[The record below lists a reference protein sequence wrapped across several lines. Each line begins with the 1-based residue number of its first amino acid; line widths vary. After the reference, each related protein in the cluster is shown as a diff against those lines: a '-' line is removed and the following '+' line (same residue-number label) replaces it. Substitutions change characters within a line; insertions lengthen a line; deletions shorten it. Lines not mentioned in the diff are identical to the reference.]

1 MLNDIPE
8 FSRLLAVEQFCWKG
22 NFKMAY
28 QVKFHNSFHWDGILR
43 TNIVRNRLRW
53 KSCIGLVWINPMRIS
68 LVFVSLR
75 KYSPCYCCENCIWW
89 KQNSSIWLLL
99 IFGFKRFCSRWNWK
113 SRFALIEGG
122 LNVLHTWICI
132 FEILSFLKIF
142 VCFFI
147 IWNVKFY
154 SWFITELVTT
164 VREYLLVLIVICYC
178 QLVRFYY

>member
-1 MLNDIPE
+1 MYYFSFKDFIYINDYIQLFIITTEIKLWECNATYAGCVNSLIVISNGVFLYGMLNDIPE

-53 KSCIGLVWINPMRIS
+53 KSCIRLVWINPMRIS

-75 KYSPCYCCENCIWW
+75 KYSRCYCCENCIWW

-99 IFGFKRFCSRWNWK
+99 IFGFK
-113 SRFALIEGG
+113 
-122 LNVLHTWICI
+122 
-132 FEILSFLKIF
+132 
-142 VCFFI
+142 CF
-147 IWNVKFY
+147 
-154 SWFITELVTT
+154 
-164 VREYLLVLIVICYC
+164 
-178 QLVRFYY
+178 